1 MDNSEFQDIDEEFF
15 DFLMKTKESLARLS
29 QDSDTQENTMDEES
43 AFLRFIAD
51 LKKDLPTVYEEKK
64 NPTISF
70 SSRNASPVI
79 KQRSLSIPDSERL
92 SSKQDGKTKSKSMSN
107 DISIILNEMENEAE
121 KDFKRN
127 RVLCTNKLYHFFNKK
142 IFNSRLPEDMPVE
155 WSDNLRTT
163 AGYTHCRRNDEEYSC
178 RIELSTKVVTSF
190 DRLRDTL
197 LHEMCHAAVWLVNKQ
212 RCQHGPLWQTWASR
226 CNLILPQIQVPTR
239 CHDYQISYR
248 FIYKCRKCNWKAGR
262 HSKCP
267 RLLES
272 KCPNCGGSTYLEKS

>member
-1 MDNSEFQDIDEEFF
+1 MYNSEFQDVEEEFF
-15 DFLMKTKESLARLS
+15 DFLMKTKENLARLS
-29 QDSDTQENTMDEES
+29 QDSEIQENTTDDEES

-51 LKKDLPTVYEEKK
+51 LKKDLPTVCEEKN

-70 SSRNASPVI
+70 TARNASPVI
-79 KQRSLSIPDSERL
+79 KQRSLSIPNSERL
-92 SSKQDGKTKSKSMSN
+92 SSKQDEKTRCKSVSN
-107 DISIILNEMENEAE
+107 DISIILNQMENEAE

-127 RVLCTNKLYHFFNKK
+127 RVICTNKLYHFFNKK
-142 IFNSRLPEDMPVE
+142 IFNNRLPEDMPVK

-163 AGYTHCRRNDEEYSC
+163 AGYTHCQRDNETKEYSC
-178 RIELSTKVVTSF
+178 CIELSTKVVTSF

-197 LHEMCHAAVWLVNKQ
+197 LHEMCHAAVWVVNKQ

-248 FIYKCRKCNWKAGR
+248 FIYKCRKCNW
-262 HSKCP
+262 
-267 RLLES
+267 
-272 KCPNCGGSTYLEKS
+272 